1 VLDWTHLEWADAKY
15 WPTDVVVTDPSRMNM
30 PKIDKLLIFWR
41 QRQETL
47 PASEIF
53 HWSHVHVG
61 PRKDPRWVPAMY
73 PNVNIR
79 AVDQENGGTETS
91 GKVKG
96 KKKQGKGKGK
106 QKVKASP
113 EIVGNSDQEGDG
125 PGGMRDLP
133 AVQEHTEPGPSLI
146 TAPQPEAQWSP
157 VRDIDAHLRPDE
169 YSNWLSIPQ
178 NGYPEVLQHGAGG
191 DSMVIDE
198 YRVSHRPAD
207 GMSMRPVRFWEHGV
221 DSQQDLMLKPYG
233 LAPHDIP
240 IDVPQDHSF
249 PTHTHEAWTTAVDP
263 QHTLTV
269 EQYGRADTTTLVETA
284 SSYSTPTNNP
294 AAGPS
299 QETDFDTQQTTM
311 VITYDGPPNRILHQ
325 EKGVSSWRNL
335 GCSGCL

>member
-1 VLDWTHLEWADAKY
+1 
-15 WPTDVVVTDPSRMNM
+15 
-30 PKIDKLLIFWR
+30 
-41 QRQETL
+41 
-47 PASEIF
+47 
-53 HWSHVHVG
+53 VHVG
-61 PRKDPRWVPAMY
+61 PRKDPRQVPATY

-79 AVDQENGGTETS
+79 AADQENGGTETS

-113 EIVGNSDQEGDG
+113 EIVSNSDQEGDG

-146 TAPQPEAQWSP
+146 TAPQPEAQRSP

-169 YSNWLSIPQ
+169 YSNWLSVPQ
-178 NGYPEVLQHGAGG
+178 NGYPEVLQHGT
-191 DSMVIDE
+191 
-198 YRVSHRPAD
+198 
-207 GMSMRPVRFWEHGV
+207 SMRPVRFWEHGL
-221 DSQQDLMLKPYG
+221 DGQQDLMLKPYG
-233 LAPHDIP
+233 LAPHDIL

-249 PTHTHEAWTTAVDP
+249 PTHTHEAWTTTVDP

-284 SSYSTPTNNP
+284 GSYSTPTNNP

-299 QETDFDTQQTTM
+299 RETDFDTQQTTM
-311 VITYDGPPNRILHQ
+311 VITYDGPPNRILLSGHHHVSVPTHTDI
-325 EKGVSSWRNL
+325 GVLAPRGEQWVSIGGYNFPVINGPPDNSSGTQHFAGNDEPAVP
-335 GCSGCL
+335 SAS